1 MRAGQVSRCVYNQP
15 SSRELGGSSSRDKRL
30 KIEDKGG
37 TVSDRNVVRWVAGIF
52 FVASLASGSAAADD
66 VASFYRG
73 KQITIVV
80 GTAPGGGYDIYARLI
95 GRYLPKHIPGNPS
108 VIVSNMP
115 GADSNVAADH
125 VYYVAPKDGTQIA
138 ALESGAVVEPL
149 FGSAPIKHD
158 PSRFQYLGSANN
170 DVYICA
176 ARADS
181 PVKSF
186 ADVLT
191 HEVVTG
197 GSAASASENT
207 FAAILD
213 NVLGAKFKMV
223 LGYPGSRDIS
233 LAMQK
238 GEVQAICG
246 VAWPSFSVENPG
258 WFQNG
263 VVKAIVQT
271 HVTGYPALNN
281 AGVPLA
287 TAFARTPE
295 QKAILNLFFSQTI
308 FGRPY
313 VVAPETPKDRVA
325 ALRLAFHNTLRDPGL
340 LADAKRMKLDVDQVS
355 GEDVQALVAKI
366 YASPPDLVA
375 KTMAAIVP
383 RQ

>member
-1 MRAGQVSRCVYNQP
+1 MSHWNFARWLV
-15 SSRELGGSSSRDKRL
+15 GGL
-30 KIEDKGG
+30 
-37 TVSDRNVVRWVAGIF
+37 VVAN
-52 FVASLASGSAAADD
+52 LTSGSAAAED
-66 VASFYRG
+66 VASFYKG
-73 KQITIVV
+73 KQVTIVV
-80 GTAPGGGYDIYARLI
+80 GAAPGGGYDLYARLI
-95 GRYLPKHIPGNPS
+95 GRYLPMHIPGNPA
-108 VIVSNMP
+108 VIVTNMP

-125 VYYVAPKDGTQIA
+125 VYFVAPKDGTQIA

-149 FGSAPIKHD
+149 FGFVPIKHD
-158 PSRFQYLGSANN
+158 PSKFEYLGSANN

-176 ARADS
+176 ARTDS

-186 ADVLT
+186 EDVLT
-191 HEVVTG
+191 HAVVTG

-207 FAAILD
+207 FAVILN
-213 NVLGAKFKMV
+213 NVLGAQFKMV

-233 LAMQK
+233 LAIQK
-238 GEVQAICG
+238 HEVQAVCG

-258 WFQNG
+258 WFENG

-271 HVTGYPALNN
+271 DVTGYPALNK

-287 TAFARTPE
+287 VGFAHTPE

-313 VVAPETPKDRVA
+313 VVAPETPKDRVL
-325 ALRLAFHNTLRDPGL
+325 ALRRAFYDTLRDPKL
-340 LADAKRMKLDVDQVS
+340 VAEAKKMKLDVDQVS

-366 YASPPDLVA
+366 YASPSDLIA
-375 KTMAAIVP
+375 KTRAAIVP